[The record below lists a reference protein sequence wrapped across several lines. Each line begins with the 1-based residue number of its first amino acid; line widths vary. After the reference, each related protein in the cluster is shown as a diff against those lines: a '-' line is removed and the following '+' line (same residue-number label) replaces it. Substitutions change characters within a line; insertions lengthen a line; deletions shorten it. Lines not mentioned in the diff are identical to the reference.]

1 MTELKLWQ
9 FVLSQLETGEPV
21 ILMCVLESHGSSP
34 GRRGF
39 KMAISHNRLV
49 GSIGGG
55 MMEHKFVD
63 LAKERLLEEDD
74 DVILRKQAE

>member
-1 MTELKLWQ
+1 MIELKLWQ
-9 FVLSQLETGEPV
+9 YVLSQLETGNPV
-21 ILMCVLESHGSSP
+21 VLMCVLESHGSSP

-39 KMAISHNRLV
+39 KMAVTHNHHV

-63 LAKERLLEEDD
+63 LAKERLLD
-74 DVILRKQAE
+74 